1 MTVYFIIAILSFL
14 WWKFFVHKNFCQ
26 WKMIRVIEKR
36 KREIEKMFDEI
47 DKKLKK
53 LEGKE

>member
-14 WWKFFVHKNFCQ
+14 WWKFFVHKSFCQ

>member
-1 MTVYFIIAILSFL
+1 
-14 WWKFFVHKNFCQ
+14 
-26 WKMIRVIEKR
+26 MIRVIEKR